1 MNNFYVLGNVPDC
14 RGHTTL
20 DADSAFPNF
29 PYSTKELPNLDDQTV
44 KPETSCKRDVQLL
57 EKDYFWLVEIMEGL
71 FEITLKVC

>member
-29 PYSTKELPNLDDQTV
+29 PYSTKELPNLDD
-44 KPETSCKRDVQLL
+44 
-57 EKDYFWLVEIMEGL
+57 
-71 FEITLKVC
+71 